1 MVTLDNYLF
10 FAWAGRKMMYKC
22 TYFDENFSHRW
33 NIDWIGKK
41 KYCAYEKSKVYYTHQ
56 ILNVAITTKNKGR
69 ILCNKAKKNLR
80 IFQDIL

>member
-10 FAWAGRKMMYKC
+10 FAWAGREMMYKC

-41 KYCAYEKSKVYYTHQ
+41 KYC
-56 ILNVAITTKNKGR
+56 I
-69 ILCNKAKKNLR
+69 
-80 IFQDIL
+80 

>member
-10 FAWAGRKMMYKC
+10 FAWVGREMMYKC

-41 KYCAYEKSKVYYTHQ
+41 KYCMKKLGKKQSLLYPPDLKCS
-56 ILNVAITTKNKGR
+56 NNNKE
-69 ILCNKAKKNLR
+69 
-80 IFQDIL
+80 